1 MVTSQL
7 TATEHRITLVLDRRV
22 SLEALLLNR
31 LLRLPATRHQEWLR
45 GLLLLGFRRDD
56 HENQKNQ
63 INEKHQMLNNPLFNG
78 MPASE
83 QLPTAFSHWLTE
95 NKTRKTKKTSQH
107 SAAKKP
113 PKAETANKPFACLHK
128 VMG

>member
-7 TATEHRITLVLDRRV
+7 TGTEHRITLVLDRRV

-45 GLLLLGFRRDD
+45 GLLLLGFRREGL
-56 HENQKNQ
+56 ENQKNQNSHKNQ
-63 INEKHQMLNNPLFNG
+63 INEKYQTLNNPSFNG
-78 MPASE
+78 MPTSE
-83 QLPTAFSHWLTE
+83 QLPTAFSHWLTQS
-95 NKTRKTKKTSQH
+95 KTRKTST
-107 SAAKKP
+107 ARYL

>member
-7 TATEHRITLVLDRRV
+7 TATEYRITLVLDRRV

-45 GLLLLGFRRDD
+45 GLLLLGFRREGL
-56 HENQKNQ
+56 ENQKNQ
-63 INEKHQMLNNPLFNG
+63 KNQKDQTQNN
-78 MPASE
+78 ASLE
-83 QLPTAFSHWLTE
+83 RSPTPDQLPTAFSHWLTQS
-95 NKTRKTKKTSQH
+95 KTRKTKKTSKH
-107 SAAKKP
+107 SAAKKQ

>member
-45 GLLLLGFRRDD
+45 GLLLLGFRREGL
-56 HENQKNQ
+56 ENQKNQ
-63 INEKHQMLNNPLFNG
+63 KDQTQNNISFERSPT
-78 MPASE
+78 PD
-83 QLPTAFSHWLTE
+83 QLPTAFSHWLTQS
-95 NKTRKTKKTSQH
+95 KTRKTKKTSQH